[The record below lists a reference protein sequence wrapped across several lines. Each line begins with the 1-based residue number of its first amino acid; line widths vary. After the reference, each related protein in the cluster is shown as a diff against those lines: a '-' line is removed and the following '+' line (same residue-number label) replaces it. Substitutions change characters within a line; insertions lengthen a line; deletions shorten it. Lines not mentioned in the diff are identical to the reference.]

1 VLILSIAKALVEIA
15 AMSMAAQLLV
25 GLFSPSNREANLIY
39 RLFTVVT
46 QPVNRVVRYIM
57 PRFVLN
63 EHIPFASLFVL
74 AMLWLGLL
82 MLKVQWHV

>member
-1 VLILSIAKALVEIA
+1 MLIISIAKALVEIA

-25 GLFSPSNREANLIY
+25 GMFSVSRRETNPIY
-39 RLFTVVT
+39 CLFTVVT
-46 QPVNRVVRYIM
+46 QPVNSVVRHIM

-63 EHIPFASLFVL
+63 EHIPFASLLLL
-74 AMLWLGLL
+74 ALLWLGLV